1 MIGASKILTVSY
13 GTFSCTLEGFDEPFN
28 TMKAIAEY
36 FRDLAAEDRYFGA
49 EPPTPDAA
57 MLHRIAERE
66 IQRRVE
72 AKISDHGVTLRA
84 EEAPS
89 APQPAPVLQAPVLEE
104 PVLQKPVLQ
113 ASAPVETTPVDAA
126 PVDDTPVVTMPVV
139 TIPAAE
145 PVAAPAPSL
154 APALEQAETDNVA
167 ARLALLRGTAPAAQ
181 TNPAAQPALTDLY
194 AEDQDSDSILSN
206 LAVLTARADATP
218 AASYVLDAEAPA
230 AEVAEVVAQAPLA
243 DLIEDLPEAIA
254 ETAAEAPLA
263 VLQDSLPEDAAE
275 DAPLSGLAE
284 AMALNASVEDAE
296 TLPEESPS
304 ALSDYD
310 DDDAAS
316 LDDDDDATLAMLA
329 RFAAA
334 EPEQVEPVAAL
345 SEANDDIAAEIAT
358 FEPEVPAEPA
368 TLTEPVAELAPQP
381 EPEAEPAPE
390 AAAPAAE
397 KLQRARARVIRI
409 RRTEPQAAA
418 PAETQPEAAP
428 EVAAAPEPAATAAAR
443 TASLLSA
450 EAEAALQ
457 AELAALEAELAP
469 SAPAAPAAAPAEPT
483 AAPAAAAPRPVR
495 PARPAGEPD
504 ARVDRATRRAQARE
518 EANAKAQVE
527 GRALLET
534 KSAPEDVERLIA
546 ATNSAMAGE
555 DNKRRHSAIAHL
567 KAAVAATEADR
578 QVVAANPALAQPSRQ
593 DAYRLDLQNAVRP
606 GAADHRPA
614 GDRPPM
620 LVLVSEQRI
629 DRAKP
634 ADSADAAEARVV
646 TPTRPRR
653 VTSAPPL
660 TAVQSHSSIL
670 DDDDEDDGGHDNV
683 FNASQ
688 SFGDFAESLGA
699 NSLHELLEASAVYC
713 AQILGCP
720 QFSRTLVMQQLESL
734 PGDAPSRED
743 SLRIFGTL
751 LREGRITKVRRNQF
765 AVTDRSPLLAEAL
778 RNAG

>member
-84 EEAPS
+84 EEAPP
-89 APQPAPVLQAPVLEE
+89 APQPAPVLQAPVLQE
-104 PVLQKPVLQ
+104 PVLQ
-113 ASAPVETTPVDAA
+113 ASAPVEAAPVETTPMATV

-206 LAVLTARADATP
+206 LAVLTARADAAP
-218 AASYVLDAEAPA
+218 AVSYVLDAEAPV
-230 AEVAEVVAQAPLA
+230 AEVAAAPLA

-254 ETAAEAPLA
+254 ETTAEAPLA
-263 VLQDSLPEDAAE
+263 VLEDSQPEDTAE
-275 DAPLSGLAE
+275 DAPPAGLAE
-284 AMALNASVEDAE
+284 AMALNANVEDAE
-296 TLPEESPS
+296 TLPEESS
-304 ALSDYD
+304 AALSDYD

-329 RFAAA
+329 RFASA
-334 EPEQVEPVAAL
+334 EPEQVEPVAAQP
-345 SEANDDIAAEIAT
+345 EANDDIAIEIADEIAA
-358 FEPEVPAEPA
+358 FEPEAPAEPSA
-368 TLTEPVAELAPQP
+368 QPKPVAELAPQP
-381 EPEAEPAPE
+381 EPEAEAE

-409 RRTEPQAAA
+409 RRTEPQAATA
-418 PAETQPEAAP
+418 AETQPEAAP

-469 SAPAAPAAAPAEPT
+469 SAPAAPAAAPAAT
-483 AAPAAAAPRPVR
+483 APRPVR

-504 ARVDRATRRAQARE
+504 ARVDRATRRAQTRE

-534 KSAPEDVERLIA
+534 ESAPEDVERLIA

-578 QVVAANPALAQPSRQ
+578 QVLAANPNLAQPSRQ
-593 DAYRLDLQNAVRP
+593 DAYRLDLQNVVRP

>member
-84 EEAPS
+84 EEAPP

-104 PVLQKPVLQ
+104 PVLQASAPVE
-113 ASAPVETTPVDAA
+113 AAPVETTPADTA

-218 AASYVLDAEAPA
+218 AASYVLDAEAP
-230 AEVAEVVAQAPLA
+230 LA

-254 ETAAEAPLA
+254 ETTAEAPLA
-263 VLQDSLPEDAAE
+263 VLEDSLPEDAAE
-275 DAPLSGLAE
+275 DAPPAGLAE
-284 AMALNASVEDAE
+284 AMALNANVEDAE
-296 TLPEESPS
+296 TLPEESS
-304 ALSDYD
+304 AALSDYD

-329 RFAAA
+329 RFASA
-334 EPEQVEPVAAL
+334 EPEQDEPVAAQP
-345 SEANDDIAAEIAT
+345 EANEDIAIEIADEIAA
-358 FEPEVPAEPA
+358 FEPEAPAEPA
-368 TLTEPVAELAPQP
+368 TLPEPVAELAPQP
-381 EPEAEPAPE
+381 EPEAEAALE

-409 RRTEPQAAA
+409 RRTEPQAATA
-418 PAETQPEAAP
+418 AETQPEAAP
-428 EVAAAPEPAATAAAR
+428 EVAAAPEPATTAAAR

-469 SAPAAPAAAPAEPT
+469 SAPAAPAAAPAAT
-483 AAPAAAAPRPVR
+483 APRPVR

-534 KSAPEDVERLIA
+534 ESAPEDVERLIA

-593 DAYRLDLQNAVRP
+593 DAYRLDLQNVVRP
-606 GAADHRPA
+606 GAADH
-614 GDRPPM
+614 RPPM

-634 ADSADAAEARVV
+634 ADSADAAEVRVV

-660 TAVQSHSSIL
+660 TAVQSHNSIL
-670 DDDDEDDGGHDNV
+670 DDDDEEDGGHDNV

-751 LREGRITKVRRNQF
+751 LREGRITKIRRNQF